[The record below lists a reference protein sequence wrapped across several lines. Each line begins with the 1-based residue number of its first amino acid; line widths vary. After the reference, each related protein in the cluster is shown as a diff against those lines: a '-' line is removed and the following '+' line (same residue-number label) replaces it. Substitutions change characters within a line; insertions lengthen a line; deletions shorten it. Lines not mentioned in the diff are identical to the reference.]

1 MMFYARGEG
10 DDPVTPRYRF
20 LLCATA
26 LALLAAC
33 DKTTSNS
40 DKDTFQTALQAYYDS
55 HPICVSIPLT
65 FPVELSRDG
74 DDATKQ
80 QLNPLVTAGV
90 ISVTTIQKN
99 EPAISGN
106 GRPVNYLRYAPIAS
120 QNAVRKGANSFLGGS
135 DICFARR
142 KIVNIE
148 SFTAPAD
155 AAGVKVT
162 RVTYA
167 YELKDVAPWARKP
180 DIAKAFPQIGAM
192 LAKPANRATDGL
204 VQTDSGWKQENDT
217 P

>member
-1 MMFYARGEG
+1 M
-10 DDPVTPRYRF
+10 RF

-33 DKTTSNS
+33 GKTTSNS
-40 DKDTFQTALQAYYDS
+40 DKDTFQIVLQAYYDA
-55 HPICVSIPLT
+55 HPVCVSIPLT
-65 FPVELSRDG
+65 FPVELRRDG
-74 DDATKQ
+74 DADAKQ
-80 QLNPLVTAGV
+80 QLNPLVAAGL
-90 ISVTTIQKN
+90 ISVTPIQKN
-99 EPAISGN
+99 EPTITGIGKPAD
-106 GRPVNYLRYAPIAS
+106 YLRYAPIAG
-120 QNAVRKGANSFLGGS
+120 QDAVRKGADSFLGGW

-142 KIVNIE
+142 KIANVQ

-167 YELKDVAPWARKP
+167 YELKDVAPWATKP

-192 LAKPANRATDGL
+192 LAKPANQATDGL
-204 VQTDSGWKQENDT
+204 VQTDSGWKQENDS